1 MKRFILLSF
10 IFMGWALYEFSG
22 GAEFVPQTPAR
33 LAKYEA
39 DKTTHDHATAQAG
52 ASQTQANA
60 TAAAQTVPKSDD
72 VQLASLDLSDTQA
85 VLASVDVSQPLRLAP
100 RPSLFSAP
108 SPTPTSDLTI
118 FSLSQDDGT
127 DVPEA
132 DVPQI
137 TQDLR
142 KVRSARVNMRNG
154 PGTQYSVL
162 GKLTRGDKV
171 SVLQETGNGWVKLKV
186 LEGGRIGWMSASL
199 LASTD

>member
-10 IFMGWALYEFSG
+10 IFLGWALYEFSG

-33 LAKYEA
+33 LAKYET

-60 TAAAQTVPKSDD
+60 TAAAQTGPKSDD

-100 RPSLFSAP
+100 RPSLFSVP
-108 SPTPTSDLTI
+108 SPTPTSDLAI
-118 FSLSQDDGT
+118 FSLSQEAEA

-132 DVPQI
+132 DAPQI

-171 SVLQETGNGWVKLKV
+171 RVLQEADNGWVKLKV

-199 LASTD
+199 LASAD